1 LPDVIG
7 VFAAGVLDVIVEVPT
22 GFVVFHVAYTV
33 QPLPPDGMMH
43 EYAESVRVPVG
54 GGAHVLVFPFHV
66 VPDVQFAVAVCVA
79 SVCWLLMRKKVR
91 VL

>member
-1 LPDVIG
+1 MLPDVIV
-7 VFAAGVLDVIVEVPT
+7 VFAAGVLDVISEVPT

-54 GGAHVLVFPFHV
+54 GGVDTVKLKVPEVCKSGLVTETIQ
-66 VPDVQFAVAVCVA
+66 VPPSLA
-79 SVCWLLMRKKVR
+79 SSN
-91 VL
+91 